1 MFNNHDNF
9 ACDALTHWL
18 VDVANE
24 ELRRKYI
31 QPLRILLVVR
41 MSRKNGYN
49 KFNSVV
55 GSVCCH
61 RLEGVLEMITKQE
74 ERRLSGMVFSMH
86 ISLLKIFQ
94 N

>member
-31 QPLRILLVVR
+31 QPLRILLV
-41 MSRKNGYN
+41 
-49 KFNSVV
+49 
-55 GSVCCH
+55 C
-61 RLEGVLEMITKQE
+61 
-74 ERRLSGMVFSMH
+74 
-86 ISLLKIFQ
+86 
-94 N
+94 